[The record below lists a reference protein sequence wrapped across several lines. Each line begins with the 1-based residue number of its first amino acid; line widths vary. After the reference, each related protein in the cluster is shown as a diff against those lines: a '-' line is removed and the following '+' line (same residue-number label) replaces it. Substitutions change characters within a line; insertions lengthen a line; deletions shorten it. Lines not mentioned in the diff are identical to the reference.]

1 MVPGVATLDRSPD
14 QSPGG
19 EAHILKSLG
28 TKGNQEGWAS
38 WVEYLSCRTS
48 GPHPGGDMFME
59 LSPRTKPY
67 CGVKCS
73 QGLHIPATTI

>member
-1 MVPGVATLDRSPD
+1 MEY
-14 QSPGG
+14 QSCG
-19 EAHILKSLG
+19 
-28 TKGNQEGWAS
+28 
-38 WVEYLSCRTS
+38 TS

-73 QGLHIPATTI
+73 QGLHIPATTILERKTGPNKGMLPIVPYSTITLIFLL